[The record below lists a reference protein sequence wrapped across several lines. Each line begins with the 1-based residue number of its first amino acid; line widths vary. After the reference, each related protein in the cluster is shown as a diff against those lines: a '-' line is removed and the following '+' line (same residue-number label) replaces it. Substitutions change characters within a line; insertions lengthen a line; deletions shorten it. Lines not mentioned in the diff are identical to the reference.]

1 MSQSTDSLAAA
12 LAAARRDHRPLPPAD
27 WLAAVPD
34 ADAAYAVQAAV
45 AEALGWFPGGVA
57 GAWKSGGPSREQA
70 LTHAPLPPEGVKAS
84 PADFSTWRFFAP
96 LIEIEVALRLGRE
109 VTPDAAARMSEAAT
123 AAARESAAARVA
135 EADRIADELVDA
147 MCVSIEIVDSRWT
160 DPAQAS
166 APQKLADLQSHGA
179 LALADWVPY
188 ARRDW
193 SAQRCSVT
201 IGEAA
206 PVERTGTHP
215 LGSPTWLLPV
225 WLRHAAREGRA
236 LPAGTLVTTGAWA
249 GMLPARAGDRV
260 GAAFDGIGRAVVQL

>member
-1 MSQSTDSLAAA
+1 MNTPDIGA
-12 LAAARRDHRPLPPAD
+12 LAEALAGARRNGVALDPAA
-27 WLAAVPD
+27 WQAAVPD
-34 ADAAYAVQAAV
+34 MDAAYAVQAAV
-45 AEALGWFPGGVA
+45 ADALGWFAGGA
-57 GAWKSGGPSREQA
+57 PRAWKSGGPSRENV
-70 LTHAPLPPEGVKAS
+70 LTHAPLPPAGVRAS
-84 PADFSTWRFFAP
+84 PADCTDMRFFAP
-96 LIEIEVALRLGRE
+96 LIEIEVALRLARE
-109 VTPDAAARMSEAAT
+109 VSAET
-123 AAARESAAARVA
+123 AAALAAAAGRVDPAARA
-135 EADRIADELVDA
+135 ELGDRIADELVDA

-225 WLRHAAREGRA
+225 WLRHATREGRA
-236 LPAGTLVTTGAWA
+236 LPAGTVVTTGAWA

-260 GAAFDGIGRAVVQL
+260 EAAFDGIGRAVVQL